1 MTEENTPRHVKMLII
16 GSGPAGLAAAL
27 YSARANLAPVVLT
40 GMDLGGQ
47 VSKTHSVENY
57 PGFPE
62 GISGEGLV
70 KAFHEQAMRF
80 GTEVI
85 FDIATE
91 VDFSEKPYKV
101 TTYGEQFT
109 ADTLIIT
116 TGAAAV
122 TLDIPGE
129 EEMVGR
135 GVSYCATCDGHFF
148 KDTDVVVVGG
158 GDSALEE
165 ALYLT
170 HHANKVTIV
179 HRRDELRAGS
189 ILKQRAEEN
198 PKIHFVWDTVLTD
211 VPTGEKVV
219 SVKAKN
225 VKTGEES
232 AIATDGLFI
241 FIGHTPNT
249 ELFADKL
256 TLDDRGYIVVD
267 GLMQT
272 GVEGVY
278 AAGEVADP
286 HFRQVIT
293 SAGMGAGAAIQAIRY
308 LEEKGLS

>member
-16 GSGPAGLAAAL
+16 GSGPAGLTAAL
-27 YSARANLAPVVLT
+27 YAARANLAPIVLT

-47 VSKTHSVENY
+47 VSKTHAVENY

-70 KAFHEQAMRF
+70 KTFNDQAVRF
-80 GTEVI
+80 GTEII
-85 FDIATE
+85 FDVATE
-91 VDFSEKPYKV
+91 VDFSAQPYRVK
-101 TTYGEQFT
+101 TYGEEFT

-122 TLDIPGE
+122 TLDIPNE
-129 EEMVGR
+129 EEMIGR

-148 KDTDVVVVGG
+148 KDMDVVVVGG

-170 HHANKVTIV
+170 HHASKVSIV

-189 ILKQRAEEN
+189 ILKKRAEEN
-198 PKIHFVWDTVLTD
+198 PKIDFIWDTVLTE
-211 VPTGEKVV
+211 VNAGEKVA

-225 VKTGEES
+225 VKTGAES
-232 AIATDGLFI
+232 VFETDGLFI

-249 ELFADKL
+249 ELFNGKL
-256 TLDDRGYIVVD
+256 TLDAQGYIDVD

-272 GVEGVY
+272 NVAGVY

-308 LEEKGLS
+308 IEEKGL

>member
-27 YSARANLAPVVLT
+27 YAARANLAPVVLT

-47 VSKTHSVENY
+47 VSKTHAVENY

-85 FDIATE
+85 FDLATE
-91 VDFSEKPYKV
+91 VDLSAQPYHIK
-101 TTYGEQFT
+101 TYGEEFT

-148 KDTDVVVVGG
+148 KDMDVVVVGG

-170 HHANKVTIV
+170 RHASKVTIV
-179 HRRDELRAGS
+179 HRRDELRAGQ
-189 ILKQRAEEN
+189 ILRQRAEEN
-198 PKIHFVWDTVLTD
+198 PKIHFVWDTVVTD

-219 SVKAKN
+219 SVKTKN
-225 VKTGEES
+225 VKTGDES
-232 AIATDGLFI
+232 SLDADGLFI

-249 ELFADKL
+249 ELFEGKL
-256 TLDDRGYIVVD
+256 ALDDRGYIVVD

-308 LEEKGLS
+308 LEEKGL

>member
-1 MTEENTPRHVKMLII
+1 MTEENIPRHIKMLII
-16 GSGPAGLAAAL
+16 GSGPAGLTAAL
-27 YSARANLAPVVLT
+27 YAARANLAPVVLT

-47 VSKTHSVENY
+47 VSKTHAVENY

-62 GISGEGLV
+62 GVSGEGLV
-70 KAFHEQAMRF
+70 KAFNDQAVRF
-80 GTEVI
+80 GTEIV
-85 FDIATE
+85 FDVATE
-91 VDFSEKPYKV
+91 VDFSECPFKV
-101 TTYGEQFT
+101 TTYGEEFR

-122 TLDIPGE
+122 MLGIPNE

-148 KDTDVVVVGG
+148 KDMDVVVVGG

-170 HHANKVTIV
+170 HHASKVTIV

-189 ILKQRAEEN
+189 ILKMRAEEN
-198 PKIHFVWDTVLTD
+198 PKIDFVWDTVLTE
-211 VPTGEKVV
+211 VNAGEKVA
-219 SVKAKN
+219 SVKTKN
-225 VKTGEES
+225 VKTGAES
-232 AIATDGLFI
+232 AIETDGLFI

-249 ELFADKL
+249 ELFDGKL
-256 TLDDRGYIVVD
+256 TLDAQGYIDVD

-272 GVEGVY
+272 NVAGVY

-308 LEEKGLS
+308 IEKKGL

>member
-16 GSGPAGLAAAL
+16 GSGPAGLTAAL
-27 YSARANLAPVVLT
+27 YAARANLAPVVLT

-47 VSKTHSVENY
+47 VSKTHAVENY

-70 KAFHEQAMRF
+70 KTFNDQAIRF
-80 GTEVI
+80 GTEIV
-85 FDIATE
+85 FDVATE
-91 VDFSEKPYKV
+91 VDFSAQPYRVK
-101 TTYGEQFT
+101 TYGEEFL

-116 TGAAAV
+116 TGATAV
-122 TLDIPGE
+122 TLDIPNE
-129 EEMVGR
+129 EDMIGR

-148 KDTDVVVVGG
+148 KDMDVVVVGG
-158 GDSALEE
+158 GDSAIEE

-170 HHANKVTIV
+170 HHASKVTIV

-189 ILKQRAEEN
+189 ILKMRAEEN
-198 PKIHFVWDTVLTD
+198 PKINFVWDTVLTE
-211 VPTGEKVV
+211 VNAGEKVA
-219 SVKAKN
+219 SVKTKN
-225 VKTGEES
+225 VKTGTAS
-232 AIATDGLFI
+232 AIKTDGLFI

-249 ELFADKL
+249 ELFDGKL
-256 TLDDRGYIVVD
+256 TLDAQGYIDVD

-272 GVEGVY
+272 NVAGVY

-308 LEEKGLS
+308 IEEQGF

>member
-1 MTEENTPRHVKMLII
+1 MTEENTPRHIKMLII
-16 GSGPAGLAAAL
+16 GSGPAGLTAAL
-27 YSARANLAPVVLT
+27 YAARANLAPVVLT

-47 VSKTHSVENY
+47 VSKTHAVENY

-62 GISGEGLV
+62 GISGEDLV
-70 KAFHEQAMRF
+70 KTFSEQAVRF
-80 GTEVI
+80 GTEII
-85 FDIATE
+85 FDVATE
-91 VDFSEKPYKV
+91 VDFSERPFKV
-101 TTYGEQFT
+101 TTYGEKFT

-122 TLDIPGE
+122 TLDIPNE
-129 EEMVGR
+129 EDMIGR

-148 KDTDVVVVGG
+148 KNMDVVVVGG

-170 HHANKVTIV
+170 HHASKVTIV

-189 ILKQRAEEN
+189 ILKERAEEN
-198 PKIHFVWDTVLTD
+198 PKINFVWNTVLTE
-211 VPTGEKVV
+211 VNAGEKVA
-219 SVKAKN
+219 SVKTKN
-225 VKTGEES
+225 VKTGAES
-232 AIATDGLFI
+232 AIKTDGLFI

-249 ELFADKL
+249 ELFEGKL
-256 TLDDRGYIVVD
+256 TLDAQGYIVVD

-272 GVEGVY
+272 KVAGVY

-293 SAGMGAGAAIQAIRY
+293 SAGMGASAAIQAIRY
-308 LEEKGLS
+308 IEEKGL

>member
-16 GSGPAGLAAAL
+16 GSGPAGLTAAL
-27 YSARANLAPVVLT
+27 YAARANLAPIVLT

-47 VSKTHSVENY
+47 VSKTHAVENY

-70 KAFHEQAMRF
+70 KTFNDQAVRF
-80 GTEVI
+80 GTEII
-85 FDIATE
+85 FDVATE
-91 VDFSEKPYKV
+91 VDFSEQPYRVK
-101 TTYGEQFT
+101 TYGEEFL
-109 ADTLIIT
+109 ANTLIIT

-122 TLDIPGE
+122 TLDIPNE
-129 EEMVGR
+129 EEMIGR

-148 KDTDVVVVGG
+148 KDMDVVVVGG
-158 GDSALEE
+158 GDSAIEE

-170 HHANKVTIV
+170 HHASKVSIV

-189 ILKQRAEEN
+189 ILKKRAEQN
-198 PKIHFVWDTVLTD
+198 PKINFVWDTVLTE
-211 VPTGEKVV
+211 VNAGEKVA

-225 VKTGEES
+225 VKTGAES
-232 AIATDGLFI
+232 AIETDGLFI

-249 ELFADKL
+249 ELFDGEL
-256 TLDDRGYIVVD
+256 TLDAQGYIVVD

-272 GVEGVY
+272 NVAGVY

-308 LEEKGLS
+308 IEEKGF

>member
-1 MTEENTPRHVKMLII
+1 MTEENTPRHTNMLII

-27 YSARANLAPVVLT
+27 YGARANREPIVLT

-47 VSKTHSVENY
+47 VSKTHAVENY

-70 KAFHEQAMRF
+70 KAFNDQAERF

-91 VDFSEKPYKV
+91 VNLSERPYKV
-101 TTYGEQFT
+101 TTYGEQFI
-109 ADTLIIT
+109 ADTIIIT

-122 TLDIPGE
+122 TLNIPGE
-129 EEMVGR
+129 DEMVGR

-148 KDTDVVVVGG
+148 KDMDVVVVGG

-170 HHANKVTIV
+170 RHASKVTIV

-189 ILKQRAEEN
+189 ILKERAMQN
-198 PKIHFVWDTVLTD
+198 DKINFVWDTIVTD
-211 VPTGEKVV
+211 VPMGEKVE
-219 SVKAKN
+219 SVKTKN
-225 VKTGEES
+225 VKTGEEGEIK
-232 AIATDGLFI
+232 AEGLFI

-249 ELFADKL
+249 QLFSGQLAVDKQ
-256 TLDDRGYIVVD
+256 GYLIVD
-267 GLMQT
+267 NMMQT
-272 GVEGVY
+272 KVEGVY

-293 SAGMGAGAAIQAIRY
+293 SAGMGAAAAIQAIRY
-308 LEEKGLS
+308 LEEKGL